1 MKLRIAQV
9 APLYESVPPTLYGGT
24 ERIVSYL
31 TEELV
36 RQGHAVT
43 LFASGDSRT
52 SATLIAPCPRSLRL
66 DTAATDTLSPHFR
79 LLEEVFGHLDAFD
92 IVYFHIDYLHYPL
105 SKRYRY
111 PHLTTLHGRLDMAE
125 LPPLYDV
132 YADEP
137 VVSISDNQR
146 RALPHANWQAT

>member
-36 RQGHAVT
+36 RQGHEVT

-52 SATLIAPCPRSLRL
+52 SATLIAPCARALRL
-66 DTAATDTLSPHFR
+66 DPDASDSLAPHFR
-79 LLEEVFGHLDAFD
+79 LLEEVFDRLKAFD
-92 IVYFHIDYLHYPL
+92 VVHFHIDYLHYPI
-105 SKRYRY
+105 SKRHRF
-111 PHLTTLHGRLDMAE
+111 PHLTTLH
-125 LPPLYDV
+125 
-132 YADEP
+132 
-137 VVSISDNQR
+137 
-146 RALPHANWQAT
+146 